1 MECNATPKWELY
13 ELANEGPDY
22 KAGFNELMK
31 YWDSLPDEHK
41 TSIDKMLK
49 AFGIQEEKMGD
60 ALKEIDPI
68 AFDVGFADTE
78 CTCEADEDE

>member
-49 AFGIQEEKMGD
+49 AFGI
-60 ALKEIDPI
+60 
-68 AFDVGFADTE
+68 
-78 CTCEADEDE
+78 